1 MLQQLREEYG
11 SLFDILSLE
20 NQLMFIYKDQD
31 FQKDNPME
39 LLKYIFEMNIQRC
52 IPQVVKL
59 LKLNGVI
66 AVSIASAERSFSC
79 LGRVKSY
86 LRGKMNNDRLGCLC
100 RISIHKDILQ
110 ENEDKKQLFEL
121 VEKSLFRSPG
131 VSILD
136 TDRWQCTNLYS
147 DH

>member
-1 MLQQLREEYG
+1 MLQQLREKYG
-11 SLFDILSLE
+11 SLFDIPSLE

-39 LLKYIFEMNIQRC
+39 LLKYIFEMNIQGC

-66 AVSIASAERSFSC
+66 AVSSASAERSFSC

-86 LRGKMNNDRLGCLC
+86 LRNKMNDDRLGCLC

-110 ENEDKKQLFEL
+110 EKEDKKQLFEL
-121 VEKSLFRSPG
+121 VLEKFVQKPRRLNFRY
-131 VSILD
+131 
-136 TDRWQCTNLYS
+136 R
-147 DH
+147 